1 MSDLFTPQEVI
12 PNKKSWYLIS
22 KDTKGKIRIAII
34 NYELINPDNKQT
46 RYFVIHRISGQY
58 GGKRT
63 SQPDK
68 TVDKGKARR
77 TMWEQVMLESKH
89 LVKEKL
95 DKGYKEIDKDPEEY
109 SESELYSIL
118 GEIVTNQDNV
128 PKPMLAKQV
137 DKVTNT
143 KIFDKEWYASR
154 KIDG

>member
-1 MSDLFTPQEVI
+1 MSDLFSPQEMI
-12 PNKKSWYLIS
+12 PNEKTWYLVS

-34 NYELINPDNKQT
+34 NYELINPDGD
-46 RYFVIHRISGQY
+46 RYFVIHRTSGQL

-68 TVDKGKARR
+68 MVERGKATRNL
-77 TMWEQVMLESKH
+77 WEQVMLEAKH

-95 DKGYKEIDKDPEEY
+95 DKGYREVDKDPDEY
-109 SESELYSIL
+109 KISELEAIL
-118 GEIVTNQDNV
+118 GEIVTGQNGV

-143 KIFDKEWYASR
+143 KIFDKEWLASR